1 MGQGT
6 LAHFTKCHSVYV
18 ISYDCSDKRWGLKQV
33 LSEVNIGQVLKFYTL
48 QPQMMMV
55 CIYRK
60 DKILP
65 CSFFPLKNKN
75 KVFPHSLFP

>member
-33 LSEVNIGQVLKFYTL
+33 LSEVNIGQVLKFYTFTTTNDGGL
-48 QPQMMMV
+48 HIQK
-55 CIYRK
+55 R
-60 DKILP
+60 
-65 CSFFPLKNKN
+65 
-75 KVFPHSLFP
+75 